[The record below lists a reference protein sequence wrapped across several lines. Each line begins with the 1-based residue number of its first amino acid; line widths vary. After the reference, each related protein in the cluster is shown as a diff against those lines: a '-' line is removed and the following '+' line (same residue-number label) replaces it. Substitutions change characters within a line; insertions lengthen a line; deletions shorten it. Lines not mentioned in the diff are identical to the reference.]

1 MMSSKD
7 VEEFKERAIH
17 WQKNLKQVEQVITK
31 WTKVQRKWV
40 QLEPIFLASEDIRA
54 QLPDD
59 TRRFEQI
66 DGAFKEMMRE
76 AQAEPGVI
84 EACTYEGREELL
96 NNTYEES
103 RFVRKLLMSILSR
116 RRRSSLGS
124 TSSQIKLFLIFYP
137 MVTTQRKSMNT

>member
-1 MMSSKD
+1 MSSKD
-7 VEEFKERAIH
+7 VEEFKDRAEH
-17 WQKNLKQVEQVITK
+17 WRKNLKQVEQGITI

-76 AQAEPGVI
+76 AQ
-84 EACTYEGREELL
+84 
-96 NNTYEES
+96 
-103 RFVRKLLMSILSR
+103 
-116 RRRSSLGS
+116 
-124 TSSQIKLFLIFYP
+124 
-137 MVTTQRKSMNT
+137 

>member
-1 MMSSKD
+1 MEIMGMMSSKD

-17 WQKNLKQVEQVITK
+17 WQKNLKQVEQVITI

-76 AQAEPGVI
+76 A
-84 EACTYEGREELL
+84 
-96 NNTYEES
+96 
-103 RFVRKLLMSILSR
+103 
-116 RRRSSLGS
+116 
-124 TSSQIKLFLIFYP
+124 
-137 MVTTQRKSMNT
+137 

>member
-1 MMSSKD
+1 
-7 VEEFKERAIH
+7 
-17 WQKNLKQVEQVITK
+17 
-31 WTKVQRKWV
+31 VQRKWV

-76 AQAEPGVI
+76 AQAEPGVV

-96 NNTYEES
+96 NNTYDEIEICE
-103 RFVRKLLMSILSR
+103 KALSEY
-116 RRRSSLGS
+116 LD
-124 TSSQIKLFLIFYP
+124 
-137 MVTTQRKSMNT
+137 

>member
-7 VEEFKERAIH
+7 VEEFKERTIH
-17 WQKNLKQVEQVITK
+17 WQKNLKQVEQVITI
-31 WTKVQRKWV
+31 WQKVQRKWV

-66 DGAFKEMMRE
+66 DGSFKEMMRE

-96 NNTYEES
+96 NNTFDEIEVCEKALNEYLEQKKKIFA
-103 RFVRKLLMSILSR
+103 RFYFVS
-116 RRRSSLGS
+116 
-124 TSSQIKLFLIFYP
+124 
-137 MVTTQRKSMNT
+137 N

>member
-1 MMSSKD
+1 MEIMGMMSSKD

-17 WQKNLKQVEQVITK
+17 WQKNLKQVEQVITI

-66 DGAFKEMMRE
+66 DGCFKEMMRE
-76 AQAEPGVI
+76 A
-84 EACTYEGREELL
+84 
-96 NNTYEES
+96 
-103 RFVRKLLMSILSR
+103 
-116 RRRSSLGS
+116 
-124 TSSQIKLFLIFYP
+124 
-137 MVTTQRKSMNT
+137 